1 MLCVKILKDDRMKEI
16 KIKGNNILK
25 TLNKL
30 STNND
35 SISELYTWNYEN
47 ITTKCYGCYD
57 GEAGFENKH
66 ELPPNG
72 ISVFLEE
79 DSSEKLLFG
88 DLFII
93 RLKGDELINTSISD
107 YGEFYNLMFNGFD
120 DCLSEEEDYTD
131 GVEDDYGTS
140 DSETD
145 EDYEILTDD
154 IDDNLEKDTND
165 Y

>member
-1 MLCVKILKDDRMKEI
+1 MLCVQILKDDRMKEI
-16 KIKGNNILK
+16 KIKGNILK
-25 TLNKL
+25 SLNKI

-57 GEAGFENKH
+57 GETGFENKH

-79 DSSEKLLFG
+79 ESSEKILFG

-93 RLKGDELINTSISD
+93 RFKDNELINTNISD
-107 YGEFYNLMFNGFD
+107 YGEFYNLMFNGFE
-120 DCLSEEEDYTD
+120 DCLGEEEEYNDYTD
-131 GVEDDYGTS
+131 DEYDKS

-145 EDYEILTDD
+145 EDYEILIND
-154 IDDNLEKDTND
+154 IDDNLEKDTN
-165 Y
+165 YY